1 MNKNTQDQ
9 DGISAKD
16 RALISQLCSEITRL
30 KRELRDSNEAIS
42 HYQDVERTLL
52 KKQGLTGDEVP
63 YVNPSN

>member
-1 MNKNTQDQ
+1 MNKNTHAQDR
-9 DGISAKD
+9 DIIS
-16 RALISQLCSEITRL
+16 LLCKEVERL
-30 KRELRDSNEAIS
+30 RRELRESNEAIS

>member
-16 RALISQLCSEITRL
+16 RALISQLCSEIISL
-30 KRELRDSNEAIS
+30 KKELRDSNEAIS

>member
-16 RALISQLCSEITRL
+16 RAIISQLCSEITRL

>member
-9 DGISAKD
+9 EGYAVYVRD
-16 RALISQLCSEITRL
+16 LISQLSSEITRL
-30 KRELRDSNEAIS
+30 KRELRESNEAIS

>member
-9 DGISAKD
+9 DRAIIS
-16 RALISQLCSEITRL
+16 LLCKEVERL
-30 KRELRDSNEAIS
+30 RKELRESDEAIS